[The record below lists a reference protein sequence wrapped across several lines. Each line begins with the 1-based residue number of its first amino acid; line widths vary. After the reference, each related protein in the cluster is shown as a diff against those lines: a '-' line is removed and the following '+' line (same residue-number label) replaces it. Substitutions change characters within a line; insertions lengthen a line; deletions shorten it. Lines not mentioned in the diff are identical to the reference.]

1 MDFRAGITLPYLR
14 DELFAFNRFVD
25 LNHKANNK
33 NKIITIVWLIPCLF
47 ETNLRCNPELLR
59 RRCHVKYGL
68 SKRSSYR

>member
-1 MDFRAGITLPYLR
+1 MVFRAGITLPYLL

-25 LNHKANNK
+25 LGHKAKNK

-47 ETNLRCNPELLR
+47 ERIRKGELKQFWR
-59 RRCHVKYGL
+59 PCHVKYGL